1 MPVHV
6 CESEQL
12 RQTVRTDMQLL
23 LGVAS
28 ISFSAAS
35 PLPLSRLSIVHFVG
49 LFLLF
54 LFFLVFCFLSGGI
67 SPARKGSLS
76 LAYWNNA
83 FSQAVLGTS
92 P

>member
-28 ISFSAAS
+28 ISFTAAS

-54 LFFLVFCFLSGGI
+54 LFGVLFSFRRHLSGKE
-67 SPARKGSLS
+67 RL
-76 LAYWNNA
+76 L
-83 FSQAVLGTS
+83 VTCLLE
-92 P
+92 